1 MRRKDAPPALQA
13 RQELAETLFSQVDAG
28 FQQFMNARISGNAG
42 IESQIQAKQGI
53 LERVAAGYEAVIA
66 IGSPEHTVA
75 SLYRLGEMHEDFAEK
90 LFNAQPPS
98 GKTAA
103 QSLAFR
109 SRMDKLAFPLKE
121 EAGKFFEV
129 AQKRSSEVETFSI
142 WTSRV
147 EAKVAE
153 LAGKKTGSEALMV
166 LSPGYVSQKF
176 ALNKATRELID

>member
-1 MRRKDAPPALQA
+1 M
-13 RQELAETLFSQVDAG
+13 QVDSG
-28 FQQFMNARISGNAG
+28 FQQFMNARVAGNTA

-90 LFNAQPPS
+90 LFNAQPPT
-98 GKTAA
+98 GKTAEQA
-103 QSLAFR
+103 LAFR
-109 SRMDKLAFPLKE
+109 SKLDKLAFPLKE

-129 AQKRSSEVETFSI
+129 AQKRSSEVETFSE

-147 EAKVAE
+147 EAK
-153 LAGKKTGSEALMV
+153 LADFSGKKSSSDALMV
-166 LSPGYVSQKF
+166 LSPGYVSHKF